1 MRVLRILTSST
12 LPCGCL
18 VGIYELYNGQT
29 IAIVD
34 APACDRADHRAG
46 QQLDEIP
53 GMVELK
59 GGGRRAQE

>member
-18 VGIYELYNGQT
+18 IGIYELYNGQT

-34 APACDRADHRAG
+34 APACDRAEHRAG
-46 QQLDEIP
+46 QQVDEVP
-53 GMVELK
+53 GIAEL
-59 GGGRRAQE
+59 GSRPRARD

>member
-18 VGIYELYNGQT
+18 VGIYELYNGRT

-34 APACDRADHRAG
+34 APACGRPEHRAG
-46 QQLDEIP
+46 QQVDDVP
-53 GMVELK
+53 GIVEVESSP
-59 GGGRRAQE
+59 GARD